1 MTVSFPDLDML
12 IEEVE
17 VLRADRLSPSFVRF
31 ELGTPAFA
39 ELGGDGPY
47 FDQRIKLVFPH
58 EDGPVPSFE
67 GADDSWWETWVE
79 RPEEE
84 RGHMRTYTIRDVVGS
99 GEDTRLVVDIVLHG
113 DDDGDHDGEAGPGSA
128 WAAQAKVGDR
138 LVTMA
143 PRRGYEYGG
152 IEFAPGD
159 ATRVLLVGDETALPA
174 IAGILR
180 DLPGDAVGTA
190 LCEVPL
196 SADVQELPAPAGV
209 EVVWLPREG
218 AALGSLVHAAAVE
231 RLGAAP
237 VEISVSDDEVDPD
250 LWETPRYSS
259 SGEEVVEEPAHT
271 DDLYVWIAGESK
283 VVTGL
288 RRVLVND
295 LGLDRRQVAFMGYWR
310 LGVSMR
316 S

>member
-1 MTVSFPDLDML
+1 M
-12 IEEVE
+12 
-17 VLRADRLSPSFVRF
+17 
-31 ELGTPAFA
+31 
-39 ELGGDGPY
+39 
-47 FDQRIKLVFPH
+47 
-58 EDGPVPSFE
+58 
-67 GADDSWWETWVE
+67 
-79 RPEEE
+79 
-84 RGHMRTYTIRDVVGS
+84 
-99 GEDTRLVVDIVLHG
+99 VDIVLHG
-113 DDDGDHDGEAGPGSA
+113 EDDGDHAGDHDGEAGPGSA

-152 IEFAPGD
+152 IEFAPGE
-159 ATRVLLVGDETALPA
+159 AARILLVGDETALPA

-190 LCEVPL
+190 LCEVPM
-196 SADVQELPAPAGV
+196 SADVQELAAPAGV
-209 EVVWLPREG
+209 EVVWLPRDG
-218 AALGSLVHAAAVE
+218 AVLGSLLHAAAAE

-237 VEISVSDDEVDPD
+237 VEVSVSDDEVDPD
-250 LWETPRYSS
+250 LWETPGYSS
-259 SGEEVVEEPAHT
+259 SGEDLGEDVLGEPPHT